1 MTAEM
6 RGAHEALCWLPELK
20 GTQGYSRGCLKSRVL
35 KGTQGH
41 SQGCLK
47 SRATAS
53 QLVSHTCPQPMRC
66 ASALVLAKT
75 KTR

>member
-6 RGAHEALCWLPELK
+6 RGAHQALCWLPEVEGNL
-20 GTQGYSRGCLKSRVL
+20 RVL
-35 KGTQGH
+35 KGTQGY

-53 QLVSHTCPQPMRC
+53 QLVSHTCPQLMRC

-75 KTR
+75 KKR